1 MLETLQLNLEQRKAA
16 SALNGYNLVIAS
28 AGTGKTSTIVGRI
41 LHLLNNG
48 IKPEEILLLTFTNK
62 ASNEMIARVAK
73 YSKLSSKIEAGT
85 FHAVAYR
92 YLKEHYPNLSLK
104 QPKELRKLLESIV
117 DTKNALNA
125 TDEDKKPY
133 TSQHLYALYSLYT
146 NALKQEDFSAWLS
159 SKNPEHAPYA
169 AFYENILEEFENTKK
184 KHDYIDYND
193 LLLLFK
199 KAMLER
205 PSPYKEVLCDE
216 FQDTNPL
223 QESILDAINP
233 PSLFC
238 VGDYDQSI
246 YAFNGADISIISNFT
261 QKYKNARVF
270 TLTKNYRSS
279 KEILDLANQVI
290 QHNQRIYP
298 KNLEVVKSGK
308 FNKPTLLNYNDNIAQ
323 CQDIA
328 KRIVMRKNFKEVAV
342 IFRNNASAD
351 QLEAALRSH
360 NVPSKRKGSASF
372 FESKE
377 VALALDICALLFNP
391 KDIMAAIHILS
402 CISDI
407 GSNTAKDIH
416 EALMLLGNG
425 DLKSA
430 LIQPNQ
436 EAKIYTKKKE
446 ITSMGLF
453 EEIFALENSS
463 RFNSVMDKAFHS
475 HPVLM
480 HPKISLNGA
489 KMLSDFFILYTKAP
503 THSPSAL
510 IKHILESAFFQTF
523 KTRLLKE
530 RSKNKDGSYNEFKKL
545 QAQKRFNEKMDLLS
559 SLAKNYQNLGRF
571 LNGTLIGSSEATQGE
586 GVNLLSVHAS
596 KGLEFKDVYI
606 IDLMEGRFPNHK
618 LMNTGGGIEE
628 ERRLFYVAITR
639 AKENLWLSYAKNE
652 LRENAKPKEHKP
664 SVFLYEAGLLKP
676 DSK

>member
-1 MLETLQLNLEQRKAA
+1 MLETLQLNPEQLKAA
-16 SALNGYNLVIAS
+16 KALKGYNLVIAS

-41 LHLLNNG
+41 LYLLDNG

-73 YSKLSSKIEAGT
+73 YFKSSSKIEAGT

-104 QPKELRKLLESIV
+104 QPKELKKLLESIV
-117 DTKNALNA
+117 DTKNAI
-125 TDEDKKPY
+125 DDDKKPY

-159 SKNPEHAPYA
+159 NKNPEHTPYA
-169 AFYENILEEFENTKK
+169 AFYENILDEFENTKK
-184 KHDYIDYND
+184 KHNYMDYND

-199 KAMLER
+199 QAMLER

-261 QKYKNARVF
+261 QKYKNAQVF

-290 QHNQRIYP
+290 QRNERIYP

-308 FNKPTLLNYNDNIAQ
+308 FNKPTLLNYNDNITQ

-328 KRIVMRKNFKEVAV
+328 KRIVMRKDFKEVAV

-377 VALALDICALLFNP
+377 VALALDICALIFNP
-391 KDIMAAIHILS
+391 KDIMAAIHVLS
-402 CISDI
+402 YISDI

-425 DLKSA
+425 DLKLA
-430 LIQPNQ
+430 LTQPNQ

-463 RFNSVMDKAFHS
+463 RFNSVIDKAFHS

-510 IKHILESAFFQTF
+510 IRHILESAFFQTF

>member
-1 MLETLQLNLEQRKAA
+1 MLETLQLNPEQLKAA
-16 SALNGYNLVIAS
+16 KALKGYNLVIAS

-41 LHLLNNG
+41 LYLLDNG

-73 YSKLSSKIEAGT
+73 YSQSSSKIEAGT

-104 QPKELRKLLESIV
+104 QPKELKKLLESIV
-117 DTKNALNA
+117 DTKNAL
-125 TDEDKKPY
+125 TDDDKKPY

-159 SKNPEHAPYA
+159 NKNPEHTPYA

-184 KHDYIDYND
+184 KHNYIDYND

-199 KAMLER
+199 QAMLER

-290 QHNQRIYP
+290 QRNERIYP
-298 KNLEVVKSGK
+298 KNLEVVKSGH
-308 FNKPTLLNYNDNIAQ
+308 FNKPALLNYNDNIAQ

-351 QLEAALRSH
+351 QLEAALRSY

-377 VALALDICALLFNP
+377 VALALDICALIFNP
-391 KDIMAAIHILS
+391 KDIMAAIHVLS
-402 CISDI
+402 HISDI

-425 DLKSA
+425 DLKLA
-430 LIQPNQ
+430 LIQPDK

-463 RFNSVMDKAFHS
+463 RFNSVIDKAFHS

-676 DSK
+676 DLK

>member
-1 MLETLQLNLEQRKAA
+1 MQLNPEQLKAA
-16 SALNGYNLVIAS
+16 KALKGYNLVIAS

-41 LHLLNNG
+41 LYLLDNG

-104 QPKELRKLLESIV
+104 QPKELKKLLESIV
-117 DTKNALNA
+117 DTKNAL
-125 TDEDKKPY
+125 TDDDKKPY

-159 SKNPEHAPYA
+159 NKNPEHTPYA
-169 AFYENILEEFENTKK
+169 AFYENILDEFENTKK
-184 KHDYIDYND
+184 KHNYIDYND

-199 KAMLER
+199 QAMLER
-205 PSPYKEVLCDE
+205 PNPYKEVLCDE

-290 QHNQRIYP
+290 QRNERIYP
-298 KNLEVVKSGK
+298 KNLEVVKSGH
-308 FNKPTLLNYNDNIAQ
+308 FNKPVLLNYNDNIVQ

-377 VALALDICALLFNP
+377 VALALDICALIFNP
-391 KDIMAAIHILS
+391 KDIMAAIHVLS
-402 CISDI
+402 HISDI

-425 DLKSA
+425 DLKLA
-430 LIQPNQ
+430 LIQPDK

-463 RFNSVMDKAFHS
+463 RFNSVIDKAFHS

-676 DSK
+676 DLK

>member
-1 MLETLQLNLEQRKAA
+1 MLETLQLNPDQLKAA
-16 SALNGYNLVIAS
+16 KALKGYNLVIAS

-41 LHLLNNG
+41 LYLLDNG

-73 YSKLSSKIEAGT
+73 YFKSSSKIEAGT

-104 QPKELRKLLESIV
+104 QPKELKKLLESIV
-117 DTKNALNA
+117 DTKNAL
-125 TDEDKKPY
+125 TDDDKKPY

-146 NALKQEDFSAWLS
+146 NALKQENFSAWLS
-159 SKNPEHAPYA
+159 HKNPEHTPYA
-169 AFYENILEEFENTKK
+169 ALYENILEEFENTKK
-184 KHDYIDYND
+184 KHNYIDYND

-199 KAMLER
+199 QAMLER

-290 QHNQRIYP
+290 QRNERIYP
-298 KNLEVVKSGK
+298 KNLEVVKSGH
-308 FNKPTLLNYNDNIAQ
+308 FNKPALLNYNDNIAQ

-377 VALALDICALLFNP
+377 VALALDICTLIFNP
-391 KDIMAAIHILS
+391 KDIMAAIHVLS
-402 CISDI
+402 HISDI

-425 DLKSA
+425 DLKLA
-430 LIQPNQ
+430 LIQPDK

-463 RFNSVMDKAFHS
+463 RFNSVIDKAFHS

-503 THSPSAL
+503 IHSPSAL

-545 QAQKRFNEKMDLLS
+545 QMQKRFNEKMDLLS

-676 DSK
+676 DLK

>member
-1 MLETLQLNLEQRKAA
+1 MLETLQLNPEQLKAA
-16 SALNGYNLVIAS
+16 KALKGYNLVIAS

-41 LHLLNNG
+41 LYLLDNG

-73 YSKLSSKIEAGT
+73 YSQSSSKIEAGT

-104 QPKELRKLLESIV
+104 QPKELKKLLESIV
-117 DTKNALNA
+117 DTKNAL
-125 TDEDKKPY
+125 TDDDKKPY

-159 SKNPEHAPYA
+159 NKNPEHTPYA
-169 AFYENILEEFENTKK
+169 AFYENILDEFENTKK
-184 KHDYIDYND
+184 KHNYIDYND

-199 KAMLER
+199 QAMLER

-261 QKYKNARVF
+261 QKYKNAQVF

-290 QHNQRIYP
+290 QRNERIYP
-298 KNLEVVKSGK
+298 KNLEVVKSGH
-308 FNKPTLLNYNDNIAQ
+308 FNKPALLNYNDNIAQ

-377 VALALDICALLFNP
+377 VALALDICALIFNP
-391 KDIMAAIHILS
+391 KDIMAAIHVLS
-402 CISDI
+402 HISDI

-430 LIQPNQ
+430 LIQPNK

-463 RFNSVMDKAFHS
+463 RFNSVIDKAFHS

-545 QAQKRFNEKMDLLS
+545 QVQKRFNEKMDLLS

-676 DSK
+676 DLK

>member
-1 MLETLQLNLEQRKAA
+1 MLETLQLNPEQLKAA
-16 SALNGYNLVIAS
+16 KALKGYNLVIAS

-41 LHLLNNG
+41 LYLLDNG

-73 YSKLSSKIEAGT
+73 YFKSSSKIEAGT

-104 QPKELRKLLESIV
+104 QPKELKKLLESIV
-117 DTKNALNA
+117 DTKNAL
-125 TDEDKKPY
+125 TDDDKKPY

-146 NALKQEDFSAWLS
+146 NALKQEDFSTWLS
-159 SKNPEHAPYA
+159 NKNPEHTPYA
-169 AFYENILEEFENTKK
+169 AFYENILDEFENTKK
-184 KHDYIDYND
+184 KHNYIDYND

-199 KAMLER
+199 QAMLER

-261 QKYKNARVF
+261 QKYKNAQVF

-290 QHNQRIYP
+290 QRNERIYP
-298 KNLEVVKSGK
+298 KNLEVVKSGH
-308 FNKPTLLNYNDNIAQ
+308 FNKPMLLNYNDNIVQ

-377 VALALDICALLFNP
+377 VALALDICALIFNP
-391 KDIMAAIHILS
+391 KDIMAAIHVLS
-402 CISDI
+402 YISDI

-425 DLKSA
+425 DLKLA
-430 LIQPNQ
+430 LTHPSK

-463 RFNSVMDKAFHS
+463 RFNSVIDKAFHS

-676 DSK
+676 DLK

>member
-1 MLETLQLNLEQRKAA
+1 MLETLQLNPEQLKAVK
-16 SALNGYNLVIAS
+16 ALKGYNLVIAS

-41 LHLLNNG
+41 LYLLDNG

-73 YSKLSSKIEAGT
+73 YSRSSSKIEAGT

-104 QPKELRKLLESIV
+104 QPKELKKLLESIV
-117 DTKNALNA
+117 DTKNAL
-125 TDEDKKPY
+125 TDDDKKPY

-159 SKNPEHAPYA
+159 HKNPEHTPYA
-169 AFYENILEEFENTKK
+169 AFYENILDEFENTKK
-184 KHDYIDYND
+184 KHNYIDYND

-199 KAMLER
+199 QAMLER

-261 QKYKNARVF
+261 QKYKNAQVF

-290 QHNQRIYP
+290 QHNERIYP
-298 KNLEVVKSGK
+298 KNLEVVKSGH
-308 FNKPTLLNYNDNIAQ
+308 FNKPALLNYNDNIAQ

-351 QLEAALRSH
+351 QLEAALRSY

-377 VALALDICALLFNP
+377 VALALDICALIFNP
-391 KDIMAAIHILS
+391 KDIMAAIHVLS
-402 CISDI
+402 HISDI

-416 EALMLLGNG
+416 EALMLLGNN
-425 DLKSA
+425 DLKLA
-430 LIQPNQ
+430 LTHPSK

-463 RFNSVMDKAFHS
+463 RFNSVIDKAFHS

-489 KMLSDFFILYTKAP
+489 KMLSDFFILYAKAP

-530 RSKNKDGSYNEFKKL
+530 RSKNKDDSYNEFKKL

-676 DSK
+676 DLK

>member
-1 MLETLQLNLEQRKAA
+1 MLETLQLNPEQLKAA
-16 SALNGYNLVIAS
+16 KALKGYNLVIAS

-41 LHLLNNG
+41 LYLLDNG

-73 YSKLSSKIEAGT
+73 YSKLGSKIEAGT

-104 QPKELRKLLESIV
+104 QPKELKKLLESIV
-117 DTKNALNA
+117 DTKNAL
-125 TDEDKKPY
+125 TDDDKKPY

-159 SKNPEHAPYA
+159 NKNPEHTPYA
-169 AFYENILEEFENTKK
+169 AFYENILDEFENTKK
-184 KHDYIDYND
+184 KHNYIDYND

-199 KAMLER
+199 QAMLER

-261 QKYKNARVF
+261 QKYKNAQVF

-290 QHNQRIYP
+290 QHNERIYP
-298 KNLEVVKSGK
+298 KNLEVVKSGH
-308 FNKPTLLNYNDNIAQ
+308 FNKPALLNYNDNIAQ

-377 VALALDICALLFNP
+377 VALALDICALIFNP
-391 KDIMAAIHILS
+391 KDIMAAIHVLS
-402 CISDI
+402 HISDI

-425 DLKSA
+425 DLKLA
-430 LIQPNQ
+430 LTHPNK

-463 RFNSVMDKAFHS
+463 RFNSVIDKAFHS

-559 SLAKNYQNLGRF
+559 YLAKNYQNLGRF

-676 DSK
+676 DLK

>member
-1 MLETLQLNLEQRKAA
+1 MLETLQLNPEQLKAA
-16 SALNGYNLVIAS
+16 KALKGYNLVIAS

-41 LHLLNNG
+41 LYLLDNG

-104 QPKELRKLLESIV
+104 QPKELKKLLESIV
-117 DTKNALNA
+117 DTKNAI
-125 TDEDKKPY
+125 DDDKKPY

-159 SKNPEHAPYA
+159 HKNPEHTPYA
-169 AFYENILEEFENTKK
+169 AFYENILDEFENTKK
-184 KHDYIDYND
+184 KHNYIDYND

-199 KAMLER
+199 QAMLER

-261 QKYKNARVF
+261 QKYKNAQVF

-290 QHNQRIYP
+290 QRNERIYP
-298 KNLEVVKSGK
+298 KNLEVVKSGR
-308 FNKPTLLNYNDNIAQ
+308 FNKPALLNYNDNIAQ

-377 VALALDICALLFNP
+377 VALALDICTLIFNP
-391 KDIMAAIHILS
+391 KDIMAAIHVLS
-402 CISDI
+402 HISDI

-425 DLKSA
+425 DLKLA
-430 LIQPNQ
+430 LTHPSK

-463 RFNSVMDKAFHS
+463 RFNSVIDKAFHS

-489 KMLSDFFILYTKAP
+489 KMLGDFFILYTKAP

-545 QAQKRFNEKMDLLS
+545 QVQKRFNEKMDLLS

-676 DSK
+676 DLK

>member
-1 MLETLQLNLEQRKAA
+1 MLETLQLNPEQLKAA
-16 SALNGYNLVIAS
+16 KALKGYNLVIAS

-41 LHLLNNG
+41 LYLLDNG

-73 YSKLSSKIEAGT
+73 YSQSSSKIEAGT

-104 QPKELRKLLESIV
+104 QPKELKKLLESIV
-117 DTKNALNA
+117 DTKNAL
-125 TDEDKKPY
+125 TDDDKKPY

-159 SKNPEHAPYA
+159 NKNPEHTPYA
-169 AFYENILEEFENTKK
+169 AFYENILDEFENTKK
-184 KHDYIDYND
+184 KHNYIDYND

-199 KAMLER
+199 QAMLER

-261 QKYKNARVF
+261 QKYKNAQVF

-290 QHNQRIYP
+290 QRNERIYP
-298 KNLEVVKSGK
+298 KNLEVVKSGH
-308 FNKPTLLNYNDNIAQ
+308 FNKPALLNYNDNIAQ

-377 VALALDICALLFNP
+377 VALALDICTLIFNP
-391 KDIMAAIHILS
+391 KDIMAAIHVLS
-402 CISDI
+402 YISDI

-425 DLKSA
+425 DLKLA
-430 LIQPNQ
+430 LTQPNK

-453 EEIFALENSS
+453 EEIFTLENSS
-463 RFNSVMDKAFHS
+463 RFNSVIDKAFHS

-510 IKHILESAFFQTF
+510 IKHILESMFFQTF

-676 DSK
+676 DLK

>member
-1 MLETLQLNLEQRKAA
+1 MLETLQLNPEQLKAA
-16 SALNGYNLVIAS
+16 KALKGYNLVIAS

-41 LHLLNNG
+41 LYLLDNG

-73 YSKLSSKIEAGT
+73 YSKSSSKIEAGT

-104 QPKELRKLLESIV
+104 QPKELKKLLESIV
-117 DTKNALNA
+117 DTKNAL
-125 TDEDKKPY
+125 TDDDKKPY

-159 SKNPEHAPYA
+159 NKNPEHTPYA
-169 AFYENILEEFENTKK
+169 AFYENILDEFENTKK
-184 KHDYIDYND
+184 KHNYMDYND

-199 KAMLER
+199 QAMLER

-290 QHNQRIYP
+290 QRNERIYP
-298 KNLEVVKSGK
+298 KNLEVVKSGH
-308 FNKPTLLNYNDNIAQ
+308 FNKPALLNYNDNIAQ

-377 VALALDICALLFNP
+377 VALALDICALIFNP
-391 KDIMAAIHILS
+391 KDIMAAIHVLS
-402 CISDI
+402 YISDI

-425 DLKSA
+425 DLKLA
-430 LIQPNQ
+430 LTHPNK

-463 RFNSVMDKAFHS
+463 RFNSVIDKAFYS

-489 KMLSDFFILYTKAP
+489 KTLSDFFILYTKAP

-652 LRENAKPKEHKP
+652 LRENTKPKEHKP

>member
-1 MLETLQLNLEQRKAA
+1 MLETLQLNPEQLKAA
-16 SALNGYNLVIAS
+16 KALKGYNLVIAS

-41 LHLLNNG
+41 LYLLDNG

-73 YSKLSSKIEAGT
+73 YSKLGSKIEAGT

-104 QPKELRKLLESIV
+104 QPKELKKLLESIV
-117 DTKNALNA
+117 DTKNAL
-125 TDEDKKPY
+125 TDDDKKPY

-159 SKNPEHAPYA
+159 HKNPEHTPYA
-169 AFYENILEEFENTKK
+169 TFYENILDEFENTKK
-184 KHDYIDYND
+184 KHNYIDYND

-199 KAMLER
+199 QAMLER

-261 QKYKNARVF
+261 QKYKNAQVF

-290 QHNQRIYP
+290 QHNERIYP
-298 KNLEVVKSGK
+298 KNLEVVKSGH
-308 FNKPTLLNYNDNIAQ
+308 FNKPALLNYNDNIAQ

-377 VALALDICALLFNP
+377 VALALDICALIFNP
-391 KDIMAAIHILS
+391 KDIMAAIHVLS
-402 CISDI
+402 HISDI

-430 LIQPNQ
+430 LTQPNK

-463 RFNSVMDKAFHS
+463 RFNSVIDKAFHS

-489 KMLSDFFILYTKAP
+489 KMLSDFFTLYTKAP

-571 LNGTLIGSSEATQGE
+571 LNGTLIGSSEATQGD

-676 DSK
+676 DLK

>member
-1 MLETLQLNLEQRKAA
+1 MQLNPEQLKAA
-16 SALNGYNLVIAS
+16 KALKGYNLVIAS

-41 LHLLNNG
+41 LYLLDNG

-73 YSKLSSKIEAGT
+73 YSKSSSKIEAGT

-104 QPKELRKLLESIV
+104 QPKELKKLLESIV
-117 DTKNALNA
+117 DTKNAL
-125 TDEDKKPY
+125 TDDDKKPY

-159 SKNPEHAPYA
+159 HKNPEHTPYA
-169 AFYENILEEFENTKK
+169 AFYENILDEFENTKK
-184 KHDYIDYND
+184 KHNYIDYND

-199 KAMLER
+199 QAMLER

-261 QKYKNARVF
+261 QKYKNAQVF

-290 QHNQRIYP
+290 QHNERIYP
-298 KNLEVVKSGK
+298 KNLEVVKSGH
-308 FNKPTLLNYNDNIAQ
+308 FNKPALLNYNDNIAQ

-377 VALALDICALLFNP
+377 VALALDICALIFNP
-391 KDIMAAIHILS
+391 KDIMAAIHVLS
-402 CISDI
+402 HISDI

-425 DLKSA
+425 DLKLA
-430 LIQPNQ
+430 LTQPNK

-463 RFNSVMDKAFHS
+463 RFNGVIDKAFHS

-676 DSK
+676 DLK

>member
-1 MLETLQLNLEQRKAA
+1 MLETLQLNPEQLKAA
-16 SALNGYNLVIAS
+16 KALKGYNLVIAS

-41 LHLLNNG
+41 LYLLDNG

-104 QPKELRKLLESIV
+104 QPKELKKLLESIV
-117 DTKNALNA
+117 DTKNAL
-125 TDEDKKPY
+125 TDDDKKPY

-159 SKNPEHAPYA
+159 HKNPEHTPYA
-169 AFYENILEEFENTKK
+169 AFYENILDEFENTKK
-184 KHDYIDYND
+184 KHNYIDYND

-199 KAMLER
+199 QAMLEK

-261 QKYKNARVF
+261 QKYKNAQVF

-290 QHNQRIYP
+290 QRNERIYP
-298 KNLEVVKSGK
+298 KNLEVVKSGH
-308 FNKPTLLNYNDNIAQ
+308 FNKPVLLNYNDNITQ

-351 QLEAALRSH
+351 QLEAALRSY

-377 VALALDICALLFNP
+377 VALALDICALIFNP
-391 KDIMAAIHILS
+391 KDIMAAIHVLS
-402 CISDI
+402 HISDI

-430 LIQPNQ
+430 LIQPNK

-463 RFNSVMDKAFHS
+463 RFNSVIDKAFHS

-480 HPKISLNGA
+480 HPKISPNGA

-676 DSK
+676 DLK

>member
-1 MLETLQLNLEQRKAA
+1 MLETLRLNPEQLKAA
-16 SALNGYNLVIAS
+16 KALKGYNLVIAS

-41 LHLLNNG
+41 LYLLDNG

-73 YSKLSSKIEAGT
+73 YFKSSSKIEAGT

-104 QPKELRKLLESIV
+104 QPKELKKLLESIV
-117 DTKNALNA
+117 DTKNAI
-125 TDEDKKPY
+125 DDDKKPY
-133 TSQHLYALYSLYT
+133 TPQHLYALYSLYT

-159 SKNPEHAPYA
+159 NKNPEHTPYA
-169 AFYENILEEFENTKK
+169 AFYENILDEFENTKK
-184 KHDYIDYND
+184 KHNYIDYND

-199 KAMLER
+199 QAMLER

-261 QKYKNARVF
+261 QKYKNAQVF

-290 QHNQRIYP
+290 QRNERIYP
-298 KNLEVVKSGK
+298 KNLEVVKSGH
-308 FNKPTLLNYNDNIAQ
+308 FNKPALLNYNDNIAQ

-377 VALALDICALLFNP
+377 VALALDICALIFNP
-391 KDIMAAIHILS
+391 KDIMAAIHVLS
-402 CISDI
+402 YISDI

-425 DLKSA
+425 DLKLA
-430 LIQPNQ
+430 LIQPNK

-463 RFNSVMDKAFHS
+463 RFNGVIDKAFHS

-676 DSK
+676 DLK

>member
-1 MLETLQLNLEQRKAA
+1 MLETLQLNPEQLKAA
-16 SALNGYNLVIAS
+16 KALKGHNLVIAS

-41 LHLLNNG
+41 LYLLDNG

-73 YSKLSSKIEAGT
+73 YSKSSSKIEAGT

-104 QPKELRKLLESIV
+104 QPKELKKLLESIV
-117 DTKNALNA
+117 DTKNAI
-125 TDEDKKPY
+125 DDDKKPY

-159 SKNPEHAPYA
+159 NKNPEHTPYA
-169 AFYENILEEFENTKK
+169 AFYENILDEFENTKK
-184 KHDYIDYND
+184 KHNYIDYND

-199 KAMLER
+199 QAMLER

-261 QKYKNARVF
+261 QKYKNAQVF

-290 QHNQRIYP
+290 QRNKRIYP
-298 KNLEVVKSGK
+298 KNLEVVKSGH
-308 FNKPTLLNYNDNIAQ
+308 FNKPALLNYNDNIAQ

-351 QLEAALRSH
+351 QLEAALRSY

-377 VALALDICALLFNP
+377 VALALDICALIFNP
-391 KDIMAAIHILS
+391 KDIMAAIHVLS
-402 CISDI
+402 HISDI

-425 DLKSA
+425 DLKLA
-430 LIQPNQ
+430 LIQPDK

-463 RFNSVMDKAFHS
+463 RFNSVIDKAFHS

-545 QAQKRFNEKMDLLS
+545 QVQKRFNEKMDLLS

-676 DSK
+676 DLK

>member
-1 MLETLQLNLEQRKAA
+1 MLETLQLNPEQLKAA
-16 SALNGYNLVIAS
+16 KALKGYNLVIAS

-41 LHLLNNG
+41 LYLLDNG

-73 YSKLSSKIEAGT
+73 YSKSSSKIEAGT

-104 QPKELRKLLESIV
+104 QPKELKKLLESIV
-117 DTKNALNA
+117 DTKNAL
-125 TDEDKKPY
+125 TDDDKKPY
-133 TSQHLYALYSLYT
+133 TSQHLYTLYSLYT

-159 SKNPEHAPYA
+159 HKNPEHTPYA
-169 AFYENILEEFENTKK
+169 AFYENILDEFENTKK
-184 KHDYIDYND
+184 KHNYIDYND

-199 KAMLER
+199 QAMLER

-261 QKYKNARVF
+261 QKYKNAQVF

-290 QHNQRIYP
+290 QRNERIYP
-298 KNLEVVKSGK
+298 KNLEVVKSGH
-308 FNKPTLLNYNDNIAQ
+308 FNKPALLNYNDNIAQ

-377 VALALDICALLFNP
+377 VALALDICALIFNP
-391 KDIMAAIHILS
+391 KDIMAAIHVLS
-402 CISDI
+402 HISDI

-416 EALMLLGNG
+416 EALMLLGDG
-425 DLKSA
+425 DLKLA
-430 LIQPNQ
+430 LTHPSK

-463 RFNSVMDKAFHS
+463 RFNSVIDKAFHS

-676 DSK
+676 DLK

>member
-1 MLETLQLNLEQRKAA
+1 MLETLQLNPEQLKAA
-16 SALNGYNLVIAS
+16 KALKGYNLVIAS

-41 LHLLNNG
+41 LYLLDNG

-73 YSKLSSKIEAGT
+73 YSQSSSKIEAGT

-104 QPKELRKLLESIV
+104 QPKELKKLLESIV
-117 DTKNALNA
+117 DTKNAL
-125 TDEDKKPY
+125 TDDDKKPY

-159 SKNPEHAPYA
+159 NKNPEHTPYA
-169 AFYENILEEFENTKK
+169 AFYENILDEFENTKK
-184 KHDYIDYND
+184 KHNYIDYND

-199 KAMLER
+199 QAMLER

-261 QKYKNARVF
+261 QKYKNAQVF

-290 QHNQRIYP
+290 QCNERIYP

-377 VALALDICALLFNP
+377 VALALDICALIFNP
-391 KDIMAAIHILS
+391 KDIMAAIHVLS
-402 CISDI
+402 YISDI

-425 DLKSA
+425 DLKLA
-430 LIQPNQ
+430 LIQPDK

-463 RFNSVMDKAFHS
+463 RFNGVIDKAFHS

-503 THSPSAL
+503 IHSPSAL
-510 IKHILESAFFQTF
+510 IRHILESAFFQTF

-676 DSK
+676 DLK

>member
-1 MLETLQLNLEQRKAA
+1 MLETLQLNPEQLKAA
-16 SALNGYNLVIAS
+16 KALKGYNLVIAS

-41 LHLLNNG
+41 LYLLDNG

-73 YSKLSSKIEAGT
+73 YSKSSSKIEAGT

-104 QPKELRKLLESIV
+104 QPKELKKLLESIV
-117 DTKNALNA
+117 DTKNAL
-125 TDEDKKPY
+125 TDDDKKPY

-159 SKNPEHAPYA
+159 NKNPEHTPYA
-169 AFYENILEEFENTKK
+169 AFYENILDEFENTKK
-184 KHDYIDYND
+184 KHNYIDYND

-199 KAMLER
+199 QAMLER

-261 QKYKNARVF
+261 QKYKNARIF

-290 QHNQRIYP
+290 QHNERIYP
-298 KNLEVVKSGK
+298 KNLEVVKSGH
-308 FNKPTLLNYNDNIAQ
+308 FNKPALLNYNDNIAQ

-351 QLEAALRSH
+351 QLEAALRSY

-377 VALALDICALLFNP
+377 VALALDICALIFNP
-391 KDIMAAIHILS
+391 KDIMAAIHVLS
-402 CISDI
+402 HISDI

-425 DLKSA
+425 DLKLA
-430 LIQPNQ
+430 LTHPSK

-463 RFNSVMDKAFHS
+463 RFNSVIDKAFHS

-676 DSK
+676 DLK

>member
-1 MLETLQLNLEQRKAA
+1 MLETLQLNPEQLKAA
-16 SALNGYNLVIAS
+16 KALKGYNLVIAS

-41 LHLLNNG
+41 LYLLDNG

-73 YSKLSSKIEAGT
+73 YFKSSSKIEAGT

-104 QPKELRKLLESIV
+104 QPKELKKLLESIV
-117 DTKNALNA
+117 DTKNAL
-125 TDEDKKPY
+125 TDDDKKPY

-159 SKNPEHAPYA
+159 HKNPEHTPYA
-169 AFYENILEEFENTKK
+169 AFYENILDEFENTKK
-184 KHDYIDYND
+184 KHNYIDYND

-199 KAMLER
+199 QAMLER

-261 QKYKNARVF
+261 QKYKNAQVF

-290 QHNQRIYP
+290 QRNERIYP
-298 KNLEVVKSGK
+298 KNLEVVKSGH
-308 FNKPTLLNYNDNIAQ
+308 FNKPALLNYNDNIAQ

-377 VALALDICALLFNP
+377 VALALDICALIFNP
-391 KDIMAAIHILS
+391 KDIMAAIHVLS
-402 CISDI
+402 HISDI

-425 DLKSA
+425 DLKLA
-430 LIQPNQ
+430 LIQPDK

-463 RFNSVMDKAFHS
+463 RFNSVIDKAFHS

-480 HPKISLNGA
+480 HPKISPNGA

-676 DSK
+676 DLK

>member
-1 MLETLQLNLEQRKAA
+1 MLETLQLNPEQLKAA
-16 SALNGYNLVIAS
+16 KALKGYNLVIAS

-41 LHLLNNG
+41 LYLLDNG

-73 YSKLSSKIEAGT
+73 YSQSSSKIEAGT

-104 QPKELRKLLESIV
+104 QPKELKKLLESIV
-117 DTKNALNA
+117 DTRNAL
-125 TDEDKKPY
+125 TDDDKKPY

-159 SKNPEHAPYA
+159 NKNPEHTPYA
-169 AFYENILEEFENTKK
+169 AFYENILDEFENTKK
-184 KHDYIDYND
+184 KHNYIDYND

-199 KAMLER
+199 QAMLER

-290 QHNQRIYP
+290 QRNERIYP
-298 KNLEVVKSGK
+298 KNLEVVKSGH
-308 FNKPTLLNYNDNIAQ
+308 FNKPALLNYNDNIAQ

-377 VALALDICALLFNP
+377 VALALDICALIFNP
-391 KDIMAAIHILS
+391 KDIMAAIHVLS
-402 CISDI
+402 HISDI

-416 EALMLLGNG
+416 EALMLLGNS
-425 DLKSA
+425 DLKLA
-430 LIQPNQ
+430 LTHPNK

-463 RFNSVMDKAFHS
+463 RFNSVIDKSFHS

-571 LNGTLIGSSEATQGE
+571 LNGTLIGSNEATQGE

>member
-1 MLETLQLNLEQRKAA
+1 MLETLQLNPEQLKAA
-16 SALNGYNLVIAS
+16 KALKGYNLVIAS

-41 LHLLNNG
+41 LYLLDNG

-73 YSKLSSKIEAGT
+73 YSKLGSKIEAGT

-104 QPKELRKLLESIV
+104 QPKELKKLLESIV
-117 DTKNALNA
+117 DTKNAL
-125 TDEDKKPY
+125 TDDDKKPY

-159 SKNPEHAPYA
+159 NKNPEHTPYA
-169 AFYENILEEFENTKK
+169 AFYENILDEFENTKK
-184 KHDYIDYND
+184 KHNYIDYND

-199 KAMLER
+199 QAMLER

-261 QKYKNARVF
+261 QKYKNAQVF

-290 QHNQRIYP
+290 QHNERIYP
-298 KNLEVVKSGK
+298 KNLEVVKSGH
-308 FNKPTLLNYNDNIAQ
+308 FNKPALLNYNDNIAQ

-351 QLEAALRSH
+351 QLEAALRSY

-377 VALALDICALLFNP
+377 VALALDICALIFNS
-391 KDIMAAIHILS
+391 KDIMAAIHVLS
-402 CISDI
+402 HISDI

-425 DLKSA
+425 DLKLA
-430 LIQPNQ
+430 LTHPNK

-463 RFNSVMDKAFHS
+463 RFNSVIDKAFHS

-676 DSK
+676 NLK

>member
-1 MLETLQLNLEQRKAA
+1 MLETLQLNPEQLKAA
-16 SALNGYNLVIAS
+16 KALKGYNLVIAS

-41 LHLLNNG
+41 LYLLDNG

-104 QPKELRKLLESIV
+104 QPKELKKLLESIV
-117 DTKNALNA
+117 DTKNAL
-125 TDEDKKPY
+125 TDDDKKPY

-159 SKNPEHAPYA
+159 NKNPEHTPYA
-169 AFYENILEEFENTKK
+169 TFYENILDEFENTKK
-184 KHDYIDYND
+184 KHNYIDYND

-199 KAMLER
+199 QAMLER

-261 QKYKNARVF
+261 QKYKNAQVF

-290 QHNQRIYP
+290 QRNERIYP
-298 KNLEVVKSGK
+298 KNLEVVKSGH
-308 FNKPTLLNYNDNIAQ
+308 FNKPALLNYNDNIAQ

-377 VALALDICALLFNP
+377 VALALDICALIFNP
-391 KDIMAAIHILS
+391 KDIMAAIHVLS
-402 CISDI
+402 HISDI

-425 DLKSA
+425 DLKLA
-430 LIQPNQ
+430 LTHPNK

-463 RFNSVMDKAFHS
+463 RFNSVIDKAFHS

-676 DSK
+676 DLK

>member
-1 MLETLQLNLEQRKAA
+1 MLETLQLNPEQLKAA
-16 SALNGYNLVIAS
+16 KALKGYNLVIAS

-41 LHLLNNG
+41 LYLLDNG

-73 YSKLSSKIEAGT
+73 YFKLSSKIEAGT

-117 DTKNALNA
+117 DTKNAI
-125 TDEDKKPY
+125 DDDKKPY
-133 TSQHLYALYSLYT
+133 TPQHLYALYSLYT

-159 SKNPEHAPYA
+159 HKNPEHTPYA
-169 AFYENILEEFENTKK
+169 AFYENILDEFENTKK
-184 KHDYIDYND
+184 KHNYIDYND

-199 KAMLER
+199 QAMLER

-261 QKYKNARVF
+261 QKYKNAQVF

-290 QHNQRIYP
+290 QHNERIYP
-298 KNLEVVKSGK
+298 KNLEVVKSGH
-308 FNKPTLLNYNDNIAQ
+308 FNKPALLNYNDNIAQ

-377 VALALDICALLFNP
+377 VALALDICALIFNP
-391 KDIMAAIHILS
+391 KDIMAAIHVLS
-402 CISDI
+402 YISDI

-416 EALMLLGNG
+416 EALMLLGNN
-425 DLKSA
+425 DLKLA
-430 LIQPNQ
+430 LTHPNK

-463 RFNSVMDKAFHS
+463 RFNSVIDKAFHS

-489 KMLSDFFILYTKAP
+489 KMLSDFFILYAKAP

-676 DSK
+676 DLK

>member
-1 MLETLQLNLEQRKAA
+1 MLETLQLNPEQLKAA
-16 SALNGYNLVIAS
+16 KALKGYNLVIAS

-41 LHLLNNG
+41 LYLLDNG

-104 QPKELRKLLESIV
+104 QPKELKKLLESIV
-117 DTKNALNA
+117 DTKNAL
-125 TDEDKKPY
+125 TDDDKKPY

-159 SKNPEHAPYA
+159 NKNPEHTPYA
-169 AFYENILEEFENTKK
+169 AFYENILDEFENTKK
-184 KHDYIDYND
+184 KHNYIDYND

-199 KAMLER
+199 QAMLER

-261 QKYKNARVF
+261 QKYKNAQVF

-290 QHNQRIYP
+290 QHNERIYP
-298 KNLEVVKSGK
+298 KNLEVVKSGH
-308 FNKPTLLNYNDNIAQ
+308 FNKPALLNYNDNIAQ

-328 KRIVMRKNFKEVAV
+328 KRIVMRKDFKEVAV

-377 VALALDICALLFNP
+377 VALALDICALIFNP
-391 KDIMAAIHILS
+391 KDIMAAIHVLS
-402 CISDI
+402 HISDI

-425 DLKSA
+425 DLKLA
-430 LIQPNQ
+430 LTHPNK

-463 RFNSVMDKAFHS
+463 RFNSVIDKAFHS

-510 IKHILESAFFQTF
+510 IKHILESVFFQTF

-676 DSK
+676 DLK

>member
-1 MLETLQLNLEQRKAA
+1 MLETLQLNPEQLKAA
-16 SALNGYNLVIAS
+16 KALKGYNLVIAS

-41 LHLLNNG
+41 LYLLDNG

-73 YSKLSSKIEAGT
+73 YSKSSSKIEAGT

-104 QPKELRKLLESIV
+104 QPKELKKLLESIV
-117 DTKNALNA
+117 DTKNAI
-125 TDEDKKPY
+125 DDDKKPY

-159 SKNPEHAPYA
+159 HKNPEHTPYA
-169 AFYENILEEFENTKK
+169 AFYENILDEFENTKK
-184 KHDYIDYND
+184 KHNYIDYND

-199 KAMLER
+199 QAMLER

-223 QESILDAINP
+223 QESILDAINS

-290 QHNQRIYP
+290 QHNERIYP
-298 KNLEVVKSGK
+298 KNLEVVKSGH
-308 FNKPTLLNYNDNIAQ
+308 FNKPALLNYNDNIAQ
-323 CQDIA
+323 YQDIA

-377 VALALDICALLFNP
+377 VALALDICALIFNP
-391 KDIMAAIHILS
+391 KDIMAAIHVLS
-402 CISDI
+402 HISDI

-425 DLKSA
+425 DLKLA
-430 LIQPNQ
+430 LTHPSK

-463 RFNSVMDKAFHS
+463 RFNSVIDKAFHS

-489 KMLSDFFILYTKAP
+489 KMLSDFFILYAKAP

-545 QAQKRFNEKMDLLS
+545 QAQKRFHEKMDLLS

-676 DSK
+676 DLK

>member
-1 MLETLQLNLEQRKAA
+1 MLETLQLNPEQLKAA
-16 SALNGYNLVIAS
+16 KALKGYNLVIAS

-41 LHLLNNG
+41 LYLLDNG

-104 QPKELRKLLESIV
+104 QPKELKKLLESIV
-117 DTKNALNA
+117 DTKNAL
-125 TDEDKKPY
+125 TDDDKKPY

-146 NALKQEDFSAWLS
+146 NALKQEDFSTWLS
-159 SKNPEHAPYA
+159 SKNPEHTPYA
-169 AFYENILEEFENTKK
+169 AFYENILDEFENTKK
-184 KHDYIDYND
+184 KHNYIDYND

-199 KAMLER
+199 QAMLER

-290 QHNQRIYP
+290 QHNERIYP
-298 KNLEVVKSGK
+298 KNLEVVKSGH
-308 FNKPTLLNYNDNIAQ
+308 FNKPALLNYNDNIAQ

-377 VALALDICALLFNP
+377 VALALDICALIFNP
-391 KDIMAAIHILS
+391 KDIMAAIHVLS
-402 CISDI
+402 HISDI

-416 EALMLLGNG
+416 EALMLLGNS
-425 DLKSA
+425 DLKLA
-430 LIQPNQ
+430 LTHPNK

-463 RFNSVMDKAFHS
+463 RFNSVIDKAFHS

-503 THSPSAL
+503 IHSPSAL

-571 LNGTLIGSSEATQGE
+571 LNGTLIGSSEATKGC

>member
-1 MLETLQLNLEQRKAA
+1 MLETLQLNPEQLKAA
-16 SALNGYNLVIAS
+16 KALKGYNLVIAS

-41 LHLLNNG
+41 LYLLDNG

-73 YSKLSSKIEAGT
+73 YFKSSSKIEAGT

-104 QPKELRKLLESIV
+104 QPKELKKLLESIV
-117 DTKNALNA
+117 DTKNAL
-125 TDEDKKPY
+125 TDDDKKPY

-159 SKNPEHAPYA
+159 NKNPEHTPYA
-169 AFYENILEEFENTKK
+169 AFYENILDEFENTKK
-184 KHDYIDYND
+184 KHNYIDYND

-199 KAMLER
+199 QAMLER

-261 QKYKNARVF
+261 QKYKNAQVF

-290 QHNQRIYP
+290 QRNERIYP
-298 KNLEVVKSGK
+298 KNLEVVKSGH
-308 FNKPTLLNYNDNIAQ
+308 FNKPALLNYNDNIAQ

-377 VALALDICALLFNP
+377 VALALDICALIFNP
-391 KDIMAAIHILS
+391 KDIMAAIHVLS
-402 CISDI
+402 HISDI

-425 DLKSA
+425 DLKLA
-430 LIQPNQ
+430 LIQPDK

-463 RFNSVMDKAFHS
+463 RFNSVIDKAFHS

-503 THSPSAL
+503 IHSPSAL

-676 DSK
+676 DLK

>member
-1 MLETLQLNLEQRKAA
+1 MLETLQLNPEQLKAA
-16 SALNGYNLVIAS
+16 KALKGYNLVIAS

-41 LHLLNNG
+41 LYLLDNG

-104 QPKELRKLLESIV
+104 QPKELKKLLESIV
-117 DTKNALNA
+117 DTKNAL
-125 TDEDKKPY
+125 TDDDKKPY

-159 SKNPEHAPYA
+159 HKNPEHTPYA
-169 AFYENILEEFENTKK
+169 AFYENILDEFENTKK
-184 KHDYIDYND
+184 KHNYIDYND

-199 KAMLER
+199 QAMLER

-261 QKYKNARVF
+261 QKYKNAQVF

-290 QHNQRIYP
+290 QHNERIYP
-298 KNLEVVKSGK
+298 KNLEVVKSGH
-308 FNKPTLLNYNDNIAQ
+308 FNKPALLNYNDNIAQ

-377 VALALDICALLFNP
+377 VALALDICALIFNP
-391 KDIMAAIHILS
+391 KDIMAAIHVLS
-402 CISDI
+402 HISDI

-425 DLKSA
+425 DLKLA
-430 LIQPNQ
+430 LTHPSK

-463 RFNSVMDKAFHS
+463 RFNSVIDKAFHS
-475 HPVLM
+475 HPILM

-489 KMLSDFFILYTKAP
+489 KMLIDFFILYTKAP

-676 DSK
+676 DLK

>member
-1 MLETLQLNLEQRKAA
+1 MLETLQLNPEQLKAA
-16 SALNGYNLVIAS
+16 KALKGYNLVIAS

-41 LHLLNNG
+41 LYLLDNG

-104 QPKELRKLLESIV
+104 QPKELKKLLESIV
-117 DTKNALNA
+117 DTKNAL
-125 TDEDKKPY
+125 TDDDKKPY

-159 SKNPEHAPYA
+159 HKNPEHTPYA
-169 AFYENILEEFENTKK
+169 AFYENILDEFENTKK
-184 KHDYIDYND
+184 KHNYIDYND

-199 KAMLER
+199 QAMLER

-261 QKYKNARVF
+261 QKYKNAQVF

-290 QHNQRIYP
+290 QHNERIYP
-298 KNLEVVKSGK
+298 KNLEVVKSGH
-308 FNKPTLLNYNDNIAQ
+308 FNKPALLNYNDNIAQ

-377 VALALDICALLFNP
+377 VALALDICALIFNS
-391 KDIMAAIHILS
+391 KDIMAAIHVLS
-402 CISDI
+402 HISDI

-425 DLKSA
+425 DLKLA
-430 LIQPNQ
+430 LIQPNK

-463 RFNSVMDKAFHS
+463 RFNSVIDKAFHS

-545 QAQKRFNEKMDLLS
+545 QAQKRFNEKMDLLG

>member
-1 MLETLQLNLEQRKAA
+1 MLETLQLNPEQLKAA
-16 SALNGYNLVIAS
+16 KALKGYNLVIAS

-41 LHLLNNG
+41 LYLLDNG

-73 YSKLSSKIEAGT
+73 YSQSSSKIEAGT

-104 QPKELRKLLESIV
+104 QPKELKKLLESIV
-117 DTKNALNA
+117 DTKNAL
-125 TDEDKKPY
+125 TDDDKKPY

-159 SKNPEHAPYA
+159 NKNPEHTPYA
-169 AFYENILEEFENTKK
+169 AFYENILDEFENTKK
-184 KHDYIDYND
+184 KHNYIDYND

-199 KAMLER
+199 QAMLER

-261 QKYKNARVF
+261 QKYKNAQVF

-290 QHNQRIYP
+290 QRNERIYP
-298 KNLEVVKSGK
+298 KNLEVVKSGR
-308 FNKPTLLNYNDNIAQ
+308 FNKPALLNYNDNIAQ

-377 VALALDICALLFNP
+377 VALALDICALIFNP
-391 KDIMAAIHILS
+391 KDIMAAIHVLS
-402 CISDI
+402 HISDI

-430 LIQPNQ
+430 LIQPNK

-463 RFNSVMDKAFHS
+463 RFNGVIDKAFHS

-503 THSPSAL
+503 AHSPSAL

-676 DSK
+676 DLK

>member
-1 MLETLQLNLEQRKAA
+1 MLETLQLNPEQLKAA
-16 SALNGYNLVIAS
+16 KALKGYNLVIAS

-41 LHLLNNG
+41 LYLLDNG

-73 YSKLSSKIEAGT
+73 YSQSSSKIEAGT

-104 QPKELRKLLESIV
+104 QPKELKKLLESIV
-117 DTKNALNA
+117 DTKNAL
-125 TDEDKKPY
+125 TDDDKKPY

-159 SKNPEHAPYA
+159 NKNPEHTPYA
-169 AFYENILEEFENTKK
+169 AFYENILDEFENTKK
-184 KHDYIDYND
+184 KHNYIDYND

-199 KAMLER
+199 QAMLER

-261 QKYKNARVF
+261 QKYKNAQVF

-290 QHNQRIYP
+290 QRNERIYP
-298 KNLEVVKSGK
+298 KNLEVVKSGH
-308 FNKPTLLNYNDNIAQ
+308 FNKPALLNYNDNIAQ

-377 VALALDICALLFNP
+377 VALALDICALIFNP
-391 KDIMAAIHILS
+391 KDIMAAIHVLS

-425 DLKSA
+425 DLKLA
-430 LIQPNQ
+430 LTHPSK

-463 RFNSVMDKAFHS
+463 RFNSVIDKAFHS

-510 IKHILESAFFQTF
+510 IKHILESAFFQTL

-676 DSK
+676 DLK

>member
-1 MLETLQLNLEQRKAA
+1 MLETLQLNPEQLKAA
-16 SALNGYNLVIAS
+16 KALKGYNLVIAS

-41 LHLLNNG
+41 LYLLDNG

-104 QPKELRKLLESIV
+104 QPKELKKLLESIV
-117 DTKNALNA
+117 DTKNAL
-125 TDEDKKPY
+125 TDDDKKPY

-159 SKNPEHAPYA
+159 NKNPEHTPYA
-169 AFYENILEEFENTKK
+169 AFYENILDEFENTKK
-184 KHDYIDYND
+184 KHNYIDYND

-199 KAMLER
+199 QAMLER

-261 QKYKNARVF
+261 QKYKNAQVF

-290 QHNQRIYP
+290 QHNERIYP
-298 KNLEVVKSGK
+298 KNLEVVKSGH

-377 VALALDICALLFNP
+377 VALALDICALIFNP
-391 KDIMAAIHILS
+391 KDIMAAIHVLS
-402 CISDI
+402 HISDI

-425 DLKSA
+425 DLKLA
-430 LIQPNQ
+430 LTQPDK

-463 RFNSVMDKAFHS
+463 RFNGVIDKAFHS

-489 KMLSDFFILYTKAP
+489 KMLSDFFILHTKAP

-545 QAQKRFNEKMDLLS
+545 QVQKRFNEKMDLLS

-676 DSK
+676 DLK

>member
-1 MLETLQLNLEQRKAA
+1 MLETLQLNPEQLKAA
-16 SALNGYNLVIAS
+16 KALKGYNLVIAS

-41 LHLLNNG
+41 LYLLDNG

-73 YSKLSSKIEAGT
+73 YSQSSSKIEAGT

-104 QPKELRKLLESIV
+104 QPKELKKLLESIV
-117 DTKNALNA
+117 DTKNAL
-125 TDEDKKPY
+125 TDDDKKPY

-159 SKNPEHAPYA
+159 NKNPEHTPYA
-169 AFYENILEEFENTKK
+169 AFYENILDEFENTKK
-184 KHDYIDYND
+184 KHNYIDYND

-199 KAMLER
+199 QAMLER

-261 QKYKNARVF
+261 QKYKNAQVF

-290 QHNQRIYP
+290 QRNERIYP
-298 KNLEVVKSGK
+298 KNLEVVKSGH
-308 FNKPTLLNYNDNIAQ
+308 FNKPTLLNYNDNIVQ

-377 VALALDICALLFNP
+377 VALALDICALIFNP
-391 KDIMAAIHILS
+391 KDIMAAIHVLS
-402 CISDI
+402 HISDI

-425 DLKSA
+425 DLKLA
-430 LIQPNQ
+430 LIQPDK

-463 RFNSVMDKAFHS
+463 RFNSVIDKAFHS

-489 KMLSDFFILYTKAP
+489 KMLIDFFILYTKAP

-676 DSK
+676 DLK

>member
-1 MLETLQLNLEQRKAA
+1 MLETLQLNPEQLKAA
-16 SALNGYNLVIAS
+16 KALKGYNLVIAS

-41 LHLLNNG
+41 LYLLDNG

-73 YSKLSSKIEAGT
+73 YSKSSSKIEAGT

-104 QPKELRKLLESIV
+104 QPKELKKLLESIV
-117 DTKNALNA
+117 DTKNAL
-125 TDEDKKPY
+125 TDDDKKPY

-159 SKNPEHAPYA
+159 HKNPEHTPYA
-169 AFYENILEEFENTKK
+169 AFYENILDEFENTKK
-184 KHDYIDYND
+184 KHNYIDYND

-199 KAMLER
+199 QAMLER

-290 QHNQRIYP
+290 QRNERIYP
-298 KNLEVVKSGK
+298 KNLEVVKSGH
-308 FNKPTLLNYNDNIAQ
+308 FNKPALLNYNDNIVQ

-377 VALALDICALLFNP
+377 VALALDICALIFNP
-391 KDIMAAIHILS
+391 KDIMAAIHVLS
-402 CISDI
+402 HISDI

-425 DLKSA
+425 DLKLA
-430 LIQPNQ
+430 LIQPDK

-463 RFNSVMDKAFHS
+463 RFNSVIDKAFHS

-480 HPKISLNGA
+480 HPKISPNGA
-489 KMLSDFFILYTKAP
+489 KMLGDFFILYTKAP

-676 DSK
+676 DLK

>member
-1 MLETLQLNLEQRKAA
+1 MLETLQLNPEQLKAA
-16 SALNGYNLVIAS
+16 KALKGYNLVIAS

-41 LHLLNNG
+41 LYLLDNG

-73 YSKLSSKIEAGT
+73 YSKLGSKIEAGT

-104 QPKELRKLLESIV
+104 QPKELKKLLESIV
-117 DTKNALNA
+117 DTKNAL
-125 TDEDKKPY
+125 TDDDKKPY

-159 SKNPEHAPYA
+159 NKNPEHTPYA
-169 AFYENILEEFENTKK
+169 AFYENILDEFENTKK
-184 KHDYIDYND
+184 KHNYIDYND

-199 KAMLER
+199 QAMLER

-261 QKYKNARVF
+261 QKYKNAQVF

-290 QHNQRIYP
+290 QRNERIYP
-298 KNLEVVKSGK
+298 KNLEVVKSGH
-308 FNKPTLLNYNDNIAQ
+308 FNKPALLNYNDNIAQ

-351 QLEAALRSH
+351 QLEAALRSY

-377 VALALDICALLFNP
+377 VALALDICALIFNP
-391 KDIMAAIHILS
+391 KDIMAAIHVLS
-402 CISDI
+402 YISDI

-425 DLKSA
+425 DLKLA
-430 LIQPNQ
+430 LTHPSK

-463 RFNSVMDKAFHS
+463 RFNSVIDKAFHS

-480 HPKISLNGA
+480 HPKISPNGA
-489 KMLSDFFILYTKAP
+489 KMLSDFFILYAKAP

-676 DSK
+676 NLK

>member
-1 MLETLQLNLEQRKAA
+1 MLETLQLNPEQLKAA
-16 SALNGYNLVIAS
+16 KALKGYNLVIAS

-41 LHLLNNG
+41 LYLLDNG

-104 QPKELRKLLESIV
+104 QPKELKKLLESIV
-117 DTKNALNA
+117 DTKNAL
-125 TDEDKKPY
+125 TDDDKKPY

-159 SKNPEHAPYA
+159 HKNPEHTPYA
-169 AFYENILEEFENTKK
+169 TFYENILDEFENTKK
-184 KHDYIDYND
+184 KHNYIDYND

-199 KAMLER
+199 QAMLER

-290 QHNQRIYP
+290 QRNERIYP
-298 KNLEVVKSGK
+298 KNLEVVKSGH
-308 FNKPTLLNYNDNIAQ
+308 FNKPALLNYNDNIAQ

-377 VALALDICALLFNP
+377 VALALDICALIFNP
-391 KDIMAAIHILS
+391 KDIMAAIHVLS
-402 CISDI
+402 HISDI

-416 EALMLLGNG
+416 EALMLLGDG
-425 DLKSA
+425 DLKLA
-430 LIQPNQ
+430 LTHPSK

-463 RFNSVMDKAFHS
+463 RFNSVIDKAFHS

-503 THSPSAL
+503 IHSPSAL

-559 SLAKNYQNLGRF
+559 SLAKNYQNLGCF

-676 DSK
+676 DLK

>member
-1 MLETLQLNLEQRKAA
+1 MLETLQLNPEQLKAA
-16 SALNGYNLVIAS
+16 KALKGYNLVIAS

-41 LHLLNNG
+41 LYLLDNG

-73 YSKLSSKIEAGT
+73 YSQSSSKIEAGT

-104 QPKELRKLLESIV
+104 QPKELKKLLESIV
-117 DTKNALNA
+117 DTKNAL
-125 TDEDKKPY
+125 TDDDKKPY

-159 SKNPEHAPYA
+159 NKNPEHTPYA
-169 AFYENILEEFENTKK
+169 AFYENILDEFENTKK
-184 KHDYIDYND
+184 KHNYIDYND

-199 KAMLER
+199 QAMLER

-261 QKYKNARVF
+261 QKYKNSRVF

-290 QHNQRIYP
+290 QRNERIYP
-298 KNLEVVKSGK
+298 KNLEVVKSGH
-308 FNKPTLLNYNDNIAQ
+308 FNKPALLNYNDNIAQ

-377 VALALDICALLFNP
+377 VALALDICALIFNP
-391 KDIMAAIHILS
+391 KDIMAAIHVLS
-402 CISDI
+402 HISDI

-425 DLKSA
+425 DLKLA
-430 LIQPNQ
+430 LTHPSK

-463 RFNSVMDKAFHS
+463 RFNSVIDKAFHS

-489 KMLSDFFILYTKAP
+489 KMLSDFFTLYTKAP

-510 IKHILESAFFQTF
+510 IRHILESVFFQTF

-545 QAQKRFNEKMDLLS
+545 QVQKRFHEKMDLLS

-676 DSK
+676 DLK

>member
-1 MLETLQLNLEQRKAA
+1 MQLNPEQLKAA
-16 SALNGYNLVIAS
+16 LASKGYNLVIAS

-41 LHLLNNG
+41 LHLLDNG

-62 ASNEMIARVAK
+62 ASNEMIDRVAK

-104 QPKELRKLLESIV
+104 QPKELKKLLESIV
-117 DTKNALNA
+117 DTKNAI
-125 TDEDKKPY
+125 DDDKKPY

-159 SKNPEHAPYA
+159 HKNPEHMPYA
-169 AFYENILEEFENTKK
+169 ALYENILEEFENTKK
-184 KHDYIDYND
+184 KHNYIDYND

-199 KAMLER
+199 QAMLER
-205 PSPYKEVLCDE
+205 SSPYKEVLCDE

-290 QHNQRIYP
+290 QHNERIYP
-298 KNLEVVKSGK
+298 KNLEVVKSGH

-328 KRIVMRKNFKEVAV
+328 KRIVMRKGFKEVAV

-377 VALALDICALLFNP
+377 VALALDICALIFNP
-391 KDIMAAIHILS
+391 KDIMAAIHVLS
-402 CISDI
+402 YISDI

-430 LIQPNQ
+430 LIQPNK

-463 RFNSVMDKAFHS
+463 RFNSVIDRAFHS

-503 THSPSAL
+503 IHSPSAL

-571 LNGTLIGSSEATQGE
+571 LNGTLIGSNEATQGE

>member
-1 MLETLQLNLEQRKAA
+1 MLETLQLNPEQLKAA
-16 SALNGYNLVIAS
+16 KALKGYNLVIAS

-41 LHLLNNG
+41 LYLLDNG

-104 QPKELRKLLESIV
+104 QPKELKKLLESIV
-117 DTKNALNA
+117 DTKNAL
-125 TDEDKKPY
+125 TDDDKKPY

-159 SKNPEHAPYA
+159 SKNPEHTPYA
-169 AFYENILEEFENTKK
+169 AFYENILDEFENTKK
-184 KHDYIDYND
+184 KHNYIDYND

-199 KAMLER
+199 QAMLER

-261 QKYKNARVF
+261 QKYKNAQVF

-290 QHNQRIYP
+290 QRNERIYP
-298 KNLEVVKSGK
+298 KNLEVVKSGH
-308 FNKPTLLNYNDNIAQ
+308 FNKPALLNYNDNIAQ

-328 KRIVMRKNFKEVAV
+328 KRIVMRKDFKEVAV

-377 VALALDICALLFNP
+377 VALALDICALIFNP
-391 KDIMAAIHILS
+391 KDIMAAIHVLS
-402 CISDI
+402 HISDI

-425 DLKSA
+425 DLKLA
-430 LIQPNQ
+430 LTHPSK

-463 RFNSVMDKAFHS
+463 RFNSVIDKAFHS

-489 KMLSDFFILYTKAP
+489 KMLSDFFILYAKAP

-545 QAQKRFNEKMDLLS
+545 QVQKRFHEKMDLLS

-571 LNGTLIGSSEATQGE
+571 LNSTLIGSSEATQGE

-676 DSK
+676 DLK